1 MGRRFFIRQ
10 IIEMGSGASTQLHTL
25 SQDGEETED
34 THHWKLMPSSQEAR
48 QKYEQDGTLCKK
60 SATEHLEL
68 RILLDETLGQQALGA
83 FAKKCQALDIFMCW
97 VDIQEFKAIPTIDYR
112 RSKGLHIYHKYIKPG
127 AILEIGAV
135 DSSEKDAIKAML
147 DEAKLEPASLSKNC
161 YDHLQSKCF
170 LEMYHNIFKPFRD
183 SAEEYLSLMKELKNK
198 YNRVTVDDFDYIG
211 KLGEGGFGLVV
222 HVKKKSTGKH
232 YAMKIQTKLGLLES
246 FQDDPWRVDFEK
258 QAFASCHHPFIV
270 GLDYAFQT
278 DQFAFMVLGL
288 STAGDL
294 SQQLKIAPDGCLP
307 EDRVR
312 FYAAEI
318 VLALIYLHEM
328 GIIYRD
334 LKPNNVLLNA
344 DGHVQLVDL
353 GGVVDERGEVLG
365 KKDEAASLL
374 LLRQHFATVVTA
386 GSGDRSAGDAATIG
400 TNSSTGAVQETASSV
415 DADLGEGGDEE
426 DEDLQSRPKPK
437 RKLSIMG
444 TFGYMAPEMVVM
456 MSQSQSDMVGYNECV
471 DWWSLGVTV
480 FKLLTGERPFTDRR
494 FKEFVDICG
503 TITRQVANKA
513 PEYAML
519 FQEVVFPSNLSPQAI
534 SFMEQLMDVN
544 DSSRLGS
551 GRDGAKRLKTHPF
564 FEGIDWE
571 LLEQRHMVPPFKPL
585 QTFDDTQEDGTWSS
599 FNSMMVDL
607 KKDRWL
613 RQEISIDEQRYF
625 ATWDFV
631 SPYTLRRELGLSH
644 QMSQYDHNFKLR
656 KLLGGPA
663 LLTSAP

>member
-1 MGRRFFIRQ
+1 
-10 IIEMGSGASTQLHTL
+10 MGSGASTQNAHL
-25 SQDGEETED
+25 QDADETAVD
-34 THHWKLMPSSQEAR
+34 ANHWKLMPSSQEAR
-48 QKYEQDGTLCKK
+48 QKYEKDGTLSKK

-112 RSKGLHIYHKYIKPG
+112 RSKALHIYHKYIKPG

-307 EDRVR
+307 EDRVK

-374 LLRQHFATVVTA
+374 LLRQHFSTIVTS
-386 GSGDRSAGDAATIG
+386 GSGDKSAADVATTC
-400 TNSSTGAVQETASSV
+400 TNSSTGAVQETVSTV
-415 DADLGEGGDEE
+415 DADAEGEGQGPGQGLGLGLGEGGEGGD
-426 DEDLQSRPKPK
+426 DEDWKGRPKPK

-456 MSQSQSDMVGYNECV
+456 MSQSHSDMVGYNECV

-480 FKLLTGERPFTDRR
+480 YKLLTGERPFNDKR

-503 TITRQVANKA
+503 TVTRQVANKA

-519 FQEVVFPSNLSPQAI
+519 FQEVVYPPTLSRQAV
-534 SFMEQLMDVN
+534 SFMEQLLDVN
-544 DSSRLGS
+544 DNSRLGA
-551 GRDGAKRLKTHPF
+551 GRDGVKTLKTHPF

-644 QMSQYDHNFKLR
+644 QMSQYDQNFKLR
-656 KLLGGPA
+656 KLLGSPA
-663 LLTSAP
+663 P